1 MSKERKKK
9 DKKKRKSATSA
20 QSHAPAQPV
29 IPSCCRTFPV
39 FLWCVACTCGPHSH
53 LLPPDGRTRRWVLR
67 KVVVAATTSSEVRA
81 LELWPPGYFDLA
93 RAINTGWIVASVL
106 ASITVEPPKS
116 SPLPPTV
123 REREKGG
130 KNLVDLC
137 FVVGSNRCSVGL
149 GSSWPSLVRVARIT
163 SRPRRGS
170 ASLWAARP
178 TLLTPVRFWPWC
190 SSSFLYC
197 VGPGRAPV
205 GRLEP
210 TWSLC
215 AGPDW

>member
-1 MSKERKKK
+1 M
-9 DKKKRKSATSA
+9 
-20 QSHAPAQPV
+20 
-29 IPSCCRTFPV
+29 
-39 FLWCVACTCGPHSH
+39 
-53 LLPPDGRTRRWVLR
+53 
-67 KVVVAATTSSEVRA
+67 AATTSSEVRA

-149 GSSWPSLVRVARIT
+149 GSS
-163 SRPRRGS
+163 
-170 ASLWAARP
+170 
-178 TLLTPVRFWPWC
+178 
-190 SSSFLYC
+190 
-197 VGPGRAPV
+197 
-205 GRLEP
+205 
-210 TWSLC
+210 
-215 AGPDW
+215 